1 MIRVI
6 RKKTGHLIEITRD
19 DGTKDV
25 SWDWDQLLED
35 VRAATSV
42 NVTVDSAAAKGLK
55 KKGIDVKKEVT
66 QALANEGLVADIK
79 TKPTKKPAAKKPAA
93 KKPAAKK
100 APAKKK

>member
-1 MIRVI
+1 MVRVI

-35 VRAATSV
+35 VRAATEGKG
-42 NVTVDSAAAKGLK
+42 VTVKVVEKA
-55 KKGIDVKKEVT
+55 
-66 QALANEGLVADIK
+66 
-79 TKPTKKPAAKKPAA
+79 PKKPAAKKPAA

-100 APAKKK
+100 KKETK

>member
-1 MIRVI
+1 MPRVSKVDQSPQQEPPDEADKGKTMVRVI

-25 SWDWDQLLED
+25 SWDWDQLLAD

-42 NVTVDSAAAKGLK
+42 KVTIEEKV
-55 KKGIDVKKEVT
+55 E
-66 QALANEGLVADIK
+66 
-79 TKPTKKPAAKKPAA
+79 PAA

-100 APAKKK
+100 AATKKKKETK

>member
-1 MIRVI
+1 MIRVT

-25 SWDWDQLLED
+25 SWDWDQLLAD
-35 VRAATSV
+35 VRAATDGKV
-42 NVTVDSAAAKGLK
+42 AVVTEKA
-55 KKGIDVKKEVT
+55 E
-66 QALANEGLVADIK
+66 
-79 TKPTKKPAAKKPAA
+79 

>member
-1 MIRVI
+1 MVRVI

-25 SWDWDQLLED
+25 SWDWDQLLAD

-42 NVTVDSAAAKGLK
+42 KVTVAEEA
-55 KKGIDVKKEVT
+55 VK
-66 QALANEGLVADIK
+66 D
-79 TKPTKKPAAKKPAA
+79 AKKPAA

-100 APAKKK
+100 KKETK